1 MINYL
6 KENKTEVI
14 LVACITIFAFLLRLI
29 SLKNFGN
36 FWIDEIFSSY
46 FATKSSATDVVKT
59 LCSEDLHVPLY
70 FVLLHFWSKL
80 FGETPTLMRLMGVI
94 ISTLTIPAS
103 YFIVKDL
110 FKSKLSAF
118 CVALF
123 LSISAFNIHY
133 SVELRFYGISIL
145 FALVATYYFVKC
157 VQGFEKKYV
166 VAYVI
171 STLLLLYTYNFSFMY
186 VFCQFVIGLIYLFKE
201 NKQNL
206 PKFILTYFKIAV
218 FYLPMFLFI
227 LIATARYNTSILKFV
242 RDVFYFDIT
251 WFWTYF
257 ITVFS
262 NFYQQF
268 IMNQPLLNF
277 EYIKNIFQLK
287 MFVFVYVPMFLGI
300 LGTIFGIKNLK
311 SENKNYALFFTPAFL
326 LLFIQIVLVFNHSLA
341 LIYRYTIISTTFLL
355 IFAVLGFFEL
365 KKYKKI
371 ALGLL
376 IIWFLLNSLSY
387 FVLTKNYPVFNRQIE
402 YTMNLK
408 NEADK
413 LNITSEDIVLIPC
426 HDKLFKKEVPN
437 GRHFSINLYDSF
449 YLGIRPNDVKFV
461 FGEELAKKLNRDNA
475 KTYLYPYIVFDE
487 PLLELKKNMQ
497 NEIFA
502 KMNSG
507 QRFII
512 VSDEELKN
520 LKYNQA
526 FLQQGIEYYQRSA
539 IGNTL
544 MAKIISDMINFSKQ
558 DLNFVKYIKVSEM
571 FYIYVFEKE

>member
-46 FATKSSATDVVKT
+46 FATKSSAIEVVKT

-70 FVLLHFWSKL
+70 FVLLHFWSKI
-80 FGETPTLMRLMGVI
+80 FGDTPIMMRLMGVI

-110 FKSKLSAF
+110 FKSKLSAI

-123 LSISAFNIHY
+123 LSISTFNIHY

-157 VQGFEKKYV
+157 IQGFEKKYV

-206 PKFILTYFKIAV
+206 PKFILTYFIIAV

-227 LIATARYNTSILKFV
+227 LIATLRYNTSILKFV

-268 IMNQPLLNF
+268 IMNQPMLNL
-277 EYIKNIFQLK
+277 EYIKNIFQFK
-287 MFVFVYVPMFLGI
+287 MFVFVYVPVFLGI
-300 LGTIFGIKNLK
+300 LGTFLRIKSLK
-311 SENKNYALFFTPAFL
+311 LENKNSFLFFMPAFL

-341 LIYRYTIISTTFLL
+341 LIYRYTIISTTLLL
-355 IFAVLGFFEL
+355 IFAVLGFCEF
-365 KKYKKI
+365 KKYTKF
-371 ALGLL
+371 AFCLL

-387 FVLTKNYPVFNRQIE
+387 FVLTKNYPVFNRKIE
-402 YTMNLK
+402 YAVNLK
-408 NEADK
+408 NAAYE
-413 LNITSEDIVLIPC
+413 LNITSGDIVLIPC
-426 HDKLFKKEVPN
+426 NDKLFRKEIPN
-437 GRHFSINLYDSF
+437 GRHFNINLYDSF

-487 PLLELKKNMQ
+487 PLLDLKKNMQ

-502 KMNSG
+502 KMISG
-507 QRFII
+507 QRFILI
-512 VSDEELKN
+512 SDEGLKK
-520 LKYNQA
+520 LKANQA
-526 FLQQGIEYYQRSA
+526 FLQQGVDFYRRSA
-539 IGNTL
+539 IGNIL
-544 MAKIISDMINFSKQ
+544 IAKIISDMINFSNE
-558 DLNFVKYIKVSEM
+558 DLKFVKYVKVNEV
-571 FYIYVFEKE
+571 FYAYVFEKE